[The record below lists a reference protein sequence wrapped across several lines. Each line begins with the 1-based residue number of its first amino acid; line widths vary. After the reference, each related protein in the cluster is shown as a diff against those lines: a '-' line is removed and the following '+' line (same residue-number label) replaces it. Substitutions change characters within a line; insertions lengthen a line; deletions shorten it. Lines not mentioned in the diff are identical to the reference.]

1 MRLFCF
7 LYIILV
13 VKKNLFELFIGKL
26 IALPLWVKQAV
37 YYRLYLNM
45 RENYCE
51 RFIIKNADN
60 LFAFY
65 NPTVTFKGKTELWDR
80 KSGLDTNIYNFLRLC
95 NEGYSILEI
104 SINTFLSIEE
114 VAKNFMFC
122 LEQNYIEKPDS
133 DEVYAMGGFIAGKFR
148 TGEYYKIN
156 GSITIDQLE
165 QAVMTQRH
173 LDDRMEHKLFG
184 KILIEL
190 GFITEKNVQTL
201 FTLKAD
207 SKKRFI
213 LDYSLV
219 PKSELLQ
226 SDKEKLEAKIGLL
239 EKENDA
245 LKRKMTHLLH
255 LIKQDNDE

>member
-95 NEGYSILEI
+95 IEGYSILEI
-104 SINTFLSIEE
+104 SINTFLSVEE

-122 LEQNYIEKPDS
+122 LEQNYIEKPES

-148 TGEYYKIN
+148 TGTCRIN
-156 GSITIDQLE
+156 RIGRTVTGGRRKSVSV
-165 QAVMTQRH
+165 AVSGRG
-173 LDDRMEHKLFG
+173 KLHG
-184 KILIEL
+184 KIKCA
-190 GFITEKNVQTL
+190 FAVQGQIR
-201 FTLKAD
+201 
-207 SKKRFI
+207 RFG
-213 LDYSLV
+213 D
-219 PKSELLQ
+219 
-226 SDKEKLEAKIGLL
+226 
-239 EKENDA
+239 
-245 LKRKMTHLLH
+245 
-255 LIKQDNDE
+255 